1 MMATSKLKTSKSTK
15 YEIRKSRIFS
25 EAFKRE
31 KVEDILNKRIS
42 IIEFCKLWDVSSTSV
57 YRWIYQYSPNH
68 KKGTKMIVQQES
80 EEVKTQELLKKVA
93 ELERILGQKQMEI
106 DYQSKL
112 IEIASKELDI
122 DLKKSFKLTH

>member
-1 MMATSKLKTSKSTK
+1 MAKLNLKTGKSTNYK
-15 YEIRKSRIFS
+15 IRQSRTFS
-25 EAFKRE
+25 ESFKRE

-42 IIEFCKLWDVSSTSV
+42 IGEFCKLWSISTTSV

-68 KKGTKMIVQQES
+68 KKGTKMVVQQES
-80 EEVKTQELLKKVA
+80 EAAKTQELLKRVA

-122 DLKKSFKLTH
+122 DLKKSFNPIL

>member
-1 MMATSKLKTSKSTK
+1 MMATSKSKTGKSTK
-15 YEIRKSRIFS
+15 YEIRQSRIFS
-25 EAFKRE
+25 ESFKRE

-57 YRWIYQYSPNH
+57 YRWIYQYSSH
-68 KKGTKMIVQQES
+68 YKKGTKMIVQQDS
-80 EEVKTQELLKKVA
+80 EEAKTQELLKKVA

-122 DLKKSFKLTH
+122 DLKKSFKPTH

>member
-1 MMATSKLKTSKSTK
+1 MATSKLKTSKSTK